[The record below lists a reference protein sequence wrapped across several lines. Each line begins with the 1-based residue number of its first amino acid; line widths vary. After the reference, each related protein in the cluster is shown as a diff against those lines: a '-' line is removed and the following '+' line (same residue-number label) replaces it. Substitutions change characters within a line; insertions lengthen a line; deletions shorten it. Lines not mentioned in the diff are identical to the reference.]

1 MFCEFSVLI
10 RPVAAS
16 HSRMA
21 PHSKEL
27 RRKTR
32 LLSITVIAT
41 NVLGNFALSMGMKEV
56 GTTVTFAVLPYLRAL
71 LNPWVIAGV
80 CLLAVW
86 LISNLSLLS
95 WADLSYVLPVTSI
108 AYVIAAILG
117 RVFMGDEISPYR
129 WEGIVLVVIGATIV
143 GLTTPP
149 RTTPE
154 HEQDFVPG
162 DER

>member
-1 MFCEFSVLI
+1 MT
-10 RPVAAS
+10 
-16 HSRMA
+16 

-32 LLSITVIAT
+32 LLSIVVIVS

-56 GTTVTFAVLPYLRAL
+56 GATVSFAVLPYLRAL
-71 LNPWVIAGV
+71 LDPWVIAGV
-80 CLLAVW
+80 CLLALW
-86 LISNLSLLS
+86 LLSNLSLLS
-95 WADLSYVLPVTSI
+95 WADLSYALPVTSI

-117 RVFMGDEISPYR
+117 RVFMGDEISWLR
-129 WEGIVLVVIGATIV
+129 WTGIVLIVIGATIV

-154 HEQDFVPG
+154 HEQDFVSG

>member
-10 RPVAAS
+10 RPATAS
-16 HSRMA
+16 HSRMT
-21 PHSKEL
+21 PQSKEL

-32 LLSITVIAT
+32 LLAITVIVS

-56 GTTVTFAVLPYLRAL
+56 GTTVSFSLLPYLRAL
-71 LNPWVIAGV
+71 LDPWVIAGV

-117 RVFMGDEISPYR
+117 RVFMGDEISPFR
-129 WEGIVLVVIGATIV
+129 WAGIALIVIGATIV
-143 GLTTPP
+143 GLTTP

-154 HEQDFVPG
+154 LEQDFAAG

>member
-1 MFCEFSVLI
+1 MT
-10 RPVAAS
+10 
-16 HSRMA
+16 

-27 RRKTR
+27 RHKTK

-56 GTTVTFAVLPYLRAL
+56 GTTVSFSVLPYLRAL
-71 LNPWVIAGV
+71 LDPWVIAGV
-80 CLLAVW
+80 CLLLLW
-86 LISNLSLLS
+86 LLSNLSLLS

-117 RVFMGDEISPYR
+117 RVFMGDEISWFR
-129 WEGIVLVVIGATIV
+129 WLGIVLIVIGATIV

-154 HEQDFVPG
+154 HEQDFVRG